1 MFDAINI
8 ATSGLVGFTQELTTI
23 SNNVANLNTTG
34 FKGSTT
40 NFSDFFAQGGNTA
53 VSGESGGEAGSGLR
67 TLASV
72 IDFSQGQI
80 NTTTTPLDTAIS
92 GNGFF
97 VVKTTS
103 GQIMYTRDG
112 EFSFNSKNILVD
124 SNGDHVQALKN
135 GALQDITLTGL
146 TTNPASATKTI
157 TLSGTL
163 STADT
168 TKSISGVTVTDAIGA
183 THTLSV
189 VFTNNTATTPG
200 NWTVAIMDGT
210 TSVATGSVTFTAG
223 TIDPTMNSIS
233 FTYSP
238 PGVPAMP
245 LSLTLDPSTTE
256 PSSGSSTLAV
266 ETIDGFGQGTVTASS
281 FDANGNLVV
290 TYSNGQTDKSQQ
302 LALASFASNDTLVP
316 VSGNNFVTG
325 NEQSVTL
332 GTAQT
337 GVTTIDS
344 SSLEA
349 SNVDLS
355 TEFSDIIITQ
365 RGYQASSE
373 VISTANQM
381 LDTLIHMK
389 SG

>member
-1 MFDAINI
+1 
-8 ATSGLVGFTQELTTI
+8 
-23 SNNVANLNTTG
+23 
-34 FKGSTT
+34 
-40 NFSDFFAQGGNTA
+40 
-53 VSGESGGEAGSGLR
+53 
-67 TLASV
+67 
-72 IDFSQGQI
+72 
-80 NTTTTPLDTAIS
+80 
-92 GNGFF
+92 
-97 VVKTTS
+97 
-103 GQIMYTRDG
+103 
-112 EFSFNSKNILVD
+112 
-124 SNGDHVQALKN
+124 
-135 GALQDITLTGL
+135 
-146 TTNPASATKTI
+146 
-157 TLSGTL
+157 
-163 STADT
+163 
-168 TKSISGVTVTDAIGA
+168 
-183 THTLSV
+183 
-189 VFTNNTATTPG
+189 
-200 NWTVAIMDGT
+200 
-210 TSVATGSVTFTAG
+210 
-223 TIDPTMNSIS
+223 
-233 FTYSP
+233 
-238 PGVPAMP
+238 MP